1 MEAVDRA
8 LGIYIKGVS
17 EETTEVDLQSTFSQ
31 FGLITETVI
40 KGERGWALVQFA
52 DSAAAAAAAGAG
64 VTSIGGCDVEV
75 AARTP
80 PKPREPRDVPAS
92 VNLYLKG
99 LDEET
104 TRDEV
109 EETLGGFGEVT
120 SVKLRCEAPPP
131 SSVFRAFPRLPFCPA
146 RHAPPRAPSDDAAAD
161 HSADRG
167 FAFAAMDTVEAAAAA
182 VAASPLTVG
191 ELSDVEV
198 EMRRSRAPAPRKPR
212 APKRE
217 SNINPFRDLYIKGLN
232 PDEDN
237 EDALYETFG
246 QFGAVDRVILRKDRD
261 FAFVTFVEDGAVA
274 GAVAASG
281 GLTING
287 ETVTVEAR
295 KPKEPR
301 A

>member
-1 MEAVDRA
+1 MDTDRA

-31 FGLITETVI
+31 FGAITETVI

-64 VTSIGGCDVEV
+64 VTSIGGCQVEV

-80 PKPREPRDVPAS
+80 AKPREPRDVPAS

-120 SVKLRCEAPPP
+120 SVKLRCECP
-131 SSVFRAFPRLPFCPA
+131 SLFRLSSSGWLPRGSHSA
-146 RHAPPRAPSDDAAAD
+146 RHAPHRTPSDDAAAD

-167 FAFAAMDTVEAAAAA
+167 FAFAAMDTVEAATAA

-191 ELSDVEV
+191 GLSDVEV

-232 PDEDN
+232 PDVDN

-281 GLTING
+281 GLAING